1 MKVSFVSSQA
11 ISSALR
17 YQTARLQADL
27 TNATKEMSTLRVAD
41 TGLALGARSSIS
53 VSLHR
58 EMERLE
64 GITDSNELASA
75 RLKSTQLGL
84 QQLTD
89 AASDLLSNFSST
101 LSGAGDASIAQQ
113 QAEKLLSLMS
123 SVLNTNLNG
132 ENIFAGINTDV
143 RPFNDFLDTSSPNR
157 VAFDTAFQ
165 GHFGFSADDPATAN
179 IAAADMDAFL
189 AALETDMLGN
199 AGWQNWSNATD
210 QTISSRI
217 TLTETAQT
225 SVTANIPGFRKLALA
240 AATVAAAFGGDIGK
254 EARTAVLEHGIKFLG
269 EAVTDLANQQ
279 GYTGVT
285 QQRLTQA
292 NERISMQV
300 DLFKGSIQ
308 SLEGVDEF
316 EAAAKVNGLKTQLE
330 VSYSLTASMQK
341 LSLLNY
347 LS

>member
-27 TNATKEMSTLRVAD
+27 TNATKEISTLRVAD

-64 GITDSNELASA
+64 GITDSNALAAA

-89 AASDLLSNFSST
+89 VAGDLLSNYSST

-113 QAEKLLSLMS
+113 QAAKILSLMS
-123 SVLNTNLNG
+123 SVLNTNVNG

-143 RPFNDFLDTSSPNR
+143 QPFNDFLDTSSPNR
-157 VAFDTAFQ
+157 AAFDAAFSS
-165 GHFGFSADDPATAN
+165 HFGFAAGDPATAG
-179 IAAADMDAFL
+179 ITAADMNAFL
-189 AALETDMLGN
+189 ATVETDILGN

-225 SVTANIPGFRKLALA
+225 SVTANIAGFRKLAVA
-240 AATVAAAFGGDIGK
+240 AATVAAVFGSGISE
-254 EARTAVLEHGIKFLG
+254 EARAAVLEHGIRFLG
-269 EAVTDLANQQ
+269 EAVADLANQQ

-292 NERISMQV
+292 SDRISMQV
-300 DLFKGSIQ
+300 DLLKGSIQ
-308 SLEGVDEF
+308 SLEGIDEF

-330 VSYSLTASMQK
+330 VAYSLTASMQK